1 MDNNMEIDTARSPEP
16 HQLSPV
22 TDPGSIPTLDGWIE
36 NLMSCKQL
44 SENDVQRLCDRVSPS
59 VQQSDLD
66 VSQRTDRAHSRQE
79 KFYRTSRTSSQW
91 YVESLDEDATVEEQ
105 GQLMLVAEMSR
116 YGLRRYPRPV
126 PRFDGTFPHRRTE
139 SRYKLPLYG

>member
-44 SENDVQRLCDRVSPS
+44 SENDVQRLCDRVSRSAPKS
-59 VQQSDLD
+59 NLD
-66 VSQRTDRAHSRQE
+66 ALQRTDRALSRQE
-79 KFYRTSRTSSQW
+79 KSYRTSRMSSQW
-91 YVESLDEDATVEEQ
+91 YVAPID
-105 GQLMLVAEMSR
+105 
-116 YGLRRYPRPV
+116 
-126 PRFDGTFPHRRTE
+126 
-139 SRYKLPLYG
+139 